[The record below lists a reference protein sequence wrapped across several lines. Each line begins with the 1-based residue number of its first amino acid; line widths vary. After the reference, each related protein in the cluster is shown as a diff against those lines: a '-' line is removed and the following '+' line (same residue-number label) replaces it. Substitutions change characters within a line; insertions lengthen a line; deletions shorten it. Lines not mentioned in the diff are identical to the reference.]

1 MLNIL
6 FFTHAFLLAS
16 QHPSF
21 PGAWKS
27 MWGTDT
33 GAGPVCNQI
42 HSLPPPLLCSGSPR
56 QVTSGGSILKF
67 PVSSSF
73 LQSSPNGRGW
83 LVFWKQ
89 RGREK
94 PSYTP
99 SPSFCLGWSV
109 GIASHVGLPSS
120 QPPEM
125 TLPLGSSKTTS
136 SLCPSSLGMA
146 EASICCWPFEQHHQP
161 FNILTMTHNMWLT
174 VFKSWLFL
182 LENSMSIQIRNEPV
196 TTSHTC
202 TPVSLFSHEPSGSAS
217 QTSQSSDQCFQNIH
231 GSHKRAVS
239 TITSQCLLLSS
250 HCLASEVCSPQIAT
264 SPLPRKAWY
273 LTSS

>member
-1 MLNIL
+1 MEINVGYWHWCWACLQADS
-6 FFTHAFLLAS
+6 FLAS
-16 QHPSF
+16 
-21 PGAWKS
+21 
-27 MWGTDT
+27 
-33 GAGPVCNQI
+33 
-42 HSLPPPLLCSGSPR
+42 PLLCSGSPR

-94 PSYTP
+94 PSYIPT
-99 SPSFCLGWSV
+99 PSFCLGWSA
-109 GIASHVGLPSS
+109 GTASHVGLPSS

-146 EASICCWPFEQHHQP
+146 EASICCWPSEKHHPP
-161 FNILTMTHNMWLT
+161 FNILMMTHNMWLT
-174 VFKSWLFL
+174 VFKSWFFL
-182 LENSMSIQIRNEPV
+182 LENSMSIQIRSESV
-196 TTSHTC
+196 AT
-202 TPVSLFSHEPSGSAS
+202 SHEPSGSAS
-217 QTSQSSDQCFQNIH
+217 QTSKPSDQCFQNIH
-231 GSHKRAVS
+231 GSHQRAVS

-250 HCLASEVCSPQIAT
+250 RCLASEVLSLQIAT
-264 SPLPRKAWY
+264 SPLPRKA
-273 LTSS
+273 